1 MQAVSPDT
9 ASSSEIIQR
18 FRSTPLSLV
27 KNIESRSWQSID
39 WAEATMLEGL
49 SKLRDR
55 AEEQALDAIGW
66 YYAKK
71 TSKNFWSR
79 WLRFWAISFTLFGG
93 LIPVLSA
100 AGIVEA
106 VLRCTGAKDALSM
119 QLIELHFNQL
129 GYVLIGLAAGCVAFD
144 RFFGFSTN
152 WMRYIGAAMRIE
164 TARVRF
170 AFEWE
175 HLVAPLRGTDPT
187 EDVVRELL
195 ESIEKFS
202 LSVREAIEQET
213 GAWISEF
220 QTNLSQLDKE
230 TKALFEGAH
239 NEKKAIEQKAQARNA
254 KKKPP
259 TA

>member
-1 MQAVSPDT
+1 
-9 ASSSEIIQR
+9 
-18 FRSTPLSLV
+18 LSDA
-27 KNIESRSWQSID
+27 KNIESKLWDNIN
-39 WAEATMLEGL
+39 WEENAMLGL

-55 AEEQALDAIGW
+55 AELQALDAIGW
-66 YYAKK
+66 YYDKK
-71 TSKNFWSR
+71 KSKNFWSR
-79 WLRFWAISFTLFGG
+79 WLRFWAITLTILGG

-100 AGIVEA
+100 AGLVE
-106 VLRCTGAKDALSM
+106 VVRRYYGSKETNF
-119 QLIELHFNQL
+119 QLAELHFNQL

-175 HLVAPLRGTDPT
+175 HLVAPLGGKAPSED
-187 EDVVRELL
+187 DVVELL

-202 LSVREAIEQET
+202 LAIREAIEQET
-213 GAWISEF
+213 GAWIAEF
-220 QTNLSQLDKE
+220 QTNLAQLDKE

-239 NEKKAIEQKAQARNA
+239 NEKKAIEQKRQARNA
-254 KKKPP
+254 RKK
-259 TA
+259 ASGG